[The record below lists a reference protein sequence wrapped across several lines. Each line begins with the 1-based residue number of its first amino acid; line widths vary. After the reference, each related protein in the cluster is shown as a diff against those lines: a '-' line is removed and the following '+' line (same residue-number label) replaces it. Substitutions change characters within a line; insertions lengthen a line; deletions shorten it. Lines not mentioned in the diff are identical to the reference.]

1 MKLLTLRI
9 ESNLTKISIIIPTIN
24 EANNLPLLLSDLS
37 IIQKVG
43 EIIIV
48 DCGSKDKTIDIA
60 NIYGAKVYKSKER
73 NRGLQLDLGAKNS
86 KGEWLIFL
94 HADTRLTNDWFIKIK
109 SVLKGDKNFI
119 YNFKFKINNKK
130 KIYRVLEIL
139 VNFRSR
145 YLKQPYGDQGLIIHK
160 SIYLKNNGFRKIPL
174 MEDVD
179 FFRRLKNKEDLKQ
192 LNLPIFTSSRKW
204 ERTNIFLQALKN
216 WNFRRRWLK
225 GESTKSIYSE
235 YYKK

>member
-1 MKLLTLRI
+1 M
-9 ESNLTKISIIIPTIN
+9 SKISIIIPTIN

-48 DCGSKDKTIDIA
+48 DCGSKDKTIDVA

-109 SVLKGDKNFI
+109 SVFKEDKNFI

>member
-1 MKLLTLRI
+1 M
-9 ESNLTKISIIIPTIN
+9 SKISIIIPTIN

-37 IIQKVG
+37 IIQKEG

-48 DCGSKDKTIDIA
+48 DCGSEDKTIDVA

-73 NRGLQLDLGAKNS
+73 NRGLQLDMGAKNS

-94 HADTRLTNDWFIKIK
+94 HADTRLTHDWFTKIK
-109 SVLKGDKNFI
+109 TVLKADKNYI
-119 YNFKFKINNKK
+119 YYFKFRINNKK
-130 KIYRVLEIL
+130 ILYRVLEIL
-139 VNFRSR
+139 VNFRSQ
-145 YLKQPYGDQGLIIHK
+145 YFKQPYGDQGLIIHR
-160 SIYLKNNGFRKIPL
+160 SIYIKNNGFRKIPL

-179 FFRRLKNKEDLKQ
+179 FLRRLNNKKYLKQ

-225 GESTKSIYSE
+225 GESLKSIYSD

>member
-1 MKLLTLRI
+1 
-9 ESNLTKISIIIPTIN
+9 
-24 EANNLPLLLSDLS
+24 
-37 IIQKVG
+37 
-43 EIIIV
+43 
-48 DCGSKDKTIDIA
+48 
-60 NIYGAKVYKSKER
+60 
-73 NRGLQLDLGAKNS
+73 
-86 KGEWLIFL
+86 
-94 HADTRLTNDWFIKIK
+94 
-109 SVLKGDKNFI
+109 
-119 YNFKFKINNKK
+119 
-130 KIYRVLEIL
+130 
-139 VNFRSR
+139 
-145 YLKQPYGDQGLIIHK
+145 
-160 SIYLKNNGFRKIPL
+160 